1 MLCETFLLA
10 RFATKRLPFRVME
23 PCVPRADVLFV
34 LRRLSVFAATL
45 FLLVCTGGCSSGA
58 RESREHSCGAMDQK
72 FIQTASVDVTAL
84 GALNADYQSGFA
96 EADDVAQQAFDAAKR
111 VTHVEP
117 HDFSLRTAQ
126 RYLDGMF
133 REYGEAVAMQA
144 KGKDA
149 SDRMYRAYGLANFAH
164 DVLVQAQPAL
174 LQRGCDVGPLL

>member
-1 MLCETFLLA
+1 MNW
-10 RFATKRLPFRVME
+10 LPVRVME
-23 PCVPRADVLFV
+23 PCATRADVLSV
-34 LRRLSVFAATL
+34 LRRLSVIAAAL
-45 FLLVCTGGCSSGA
+45 FLLVGAIGCSGA
-58 RESREHSCGAMDQK
+58 RESREHSCGATDQK

-84 GALNADYQSGFA
+84 GVLNADYQSGFA
-96 EADDVAQQAFDAAKR
+96 EPDEVAQQAFDAAKR

-117 HDFSLRTAQ
+117 DDFSLRAAQ

-133 REYGEAVAMQA
+133 REYGEAVTMQA

-174 LQRGCDVGPLL
+174 LKRGCDVGPLL